1 MKAKASWK
9 SMMKYGAKIKALIWS
24 TNNNSDDYDEKHMK
38 VKLSSGDGLTLKK
51 GLELYEK
58 KIFFRSVLNGG
69 NKYYPQVFL
78 NDCLYKLAG

>member
-1 MKAKASWK
+1 
-9 SMMKYGAKIKALIWS
+9 
-24 TNNNSDDYDEKHMK
+24 MK